1 MKIKPLDDR
10 VLIEI
15 IPEENKTKS
24 GIIIPDTA
32 KEKPKVGTVVAV
44 GTDEDL
50 KKLIKKGM
58 KVLFGKY
65 AGEEIKIDGK
75 DHLLLQRSDI
85 LGIVEE

>member
-44 GTDEDL
+44 GTDEEL
-50 KKLIKKGM
+50 QELIKKGM

-65 AGEEIKIDGK
+65 AGEEIQMEGK

-85 LGIVEE
+85 LGIVE

>member
-32 KEKPKVGTVVAV
+32 KEKPKIGKVVAV

-50 KKLIKKGM
+50 QELIKKNM

-65 AGEEIKIDGK
+65 SGEEIKIDGK

-85 LGIVEE
+85 LGIVEK

>member
-1 MKIKPLDDR
+1 MKIKPLDER

-15 IPEENKTKS
+15 IPEKNKTQS

-32 KEKPKVGTVVAV
+32 KEKPKVGKVVAV

-50 KKLIKKGM
+50 KKLIKKNM
-58 KVLFGKY
+58 KILFGKY
-65 AGEEIKIDGK
+65 SGEEIKINGK

-85 LGIVEE
+85 LGIIEE

>member
-15 IPEENKTKS
+15 IPEQNKTQS

-32 KEKPKVGTVVAV
+32 KEKPKVGKVVAV

-50 KKLIKKGM
+50 KKLIKKNM

-65 AGEEIKIDGK
+65 SGEEIKMNGK

-85 LGIVEE
+85 LGIIEE